1 MMIPMYCGRTT
12 GEITRM
18 ISLVVV
24 AVRAAGGR
32 CCVWL
37 SIRLWWEELFLDWP
51 EAGLSSV
58 NSPIEVVFFA
68 F

>member
-1 MMIPMYCGRTT
+1 MIPMYCGRTT

-32 CCVWL
+32 CCGWL
-37 SIRLWWEELFLDWP
+37 SIRLLWEELFFD
-51 EAGLSSV
+51 
-58 NSPIEVVFFA
+58 
-68 F
+68 